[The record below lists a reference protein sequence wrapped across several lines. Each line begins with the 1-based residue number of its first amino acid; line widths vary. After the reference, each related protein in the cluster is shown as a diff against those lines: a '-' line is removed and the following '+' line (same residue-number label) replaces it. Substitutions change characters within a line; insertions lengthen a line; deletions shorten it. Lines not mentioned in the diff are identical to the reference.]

1 MKGRLISIRSMRM
14 RYVIIDLITSALA
27 FFVFN
32 QARYLL
38 MELNELGYTLRE
50 YLTTP
55 KMLTEQI
62 VIPFVMLGIYWLSG
76 YYNHPFGKS
85 RLQEFSQTL
94 GSALINTLWIY
105 LALLIN
111 DQLPTRYLS
120 YELLFILFGSLFLL
134 TYIGRFCLTQTSISN
149 LTKRRWGFNTVIIG
163 DSPEA
168 LAMARR
174 LDSTRTKLG
183 YNIIGYIPIEG
194 EVSSTDNHSTLSAG
208 RLKTLCST
216 GKVDQLIIVAAD
228 GAPDKKILSLLHTY
242 FPLGVPIRIRPSAMD
257 FLTSNIR
264 TGDIY
269 AEPFIDLSSPAMS
282 DSQINIKRVID
293 ISLSTL
299 ALIITSPL
307 LLAIAIGV
315 KLTSKGPVLYRQE
328 RIGYRQKPFNI
339 LKFRSMKIDAEAA
352 GPQLSSDSDP
362 RITPLGR
369 ILRKYRLDEL
379 PQFWNVIKGE
389 MSLVGPRPERAYY
402 IEKIVKYAPHY
413 SLLHQVKPGITSWG
427 MVKYGYAREVS
438 EMVERSNYD
447 LIYLSNMS
455 VAVDF
460 KILLH
465 TISTVVHGRGI

>member
-1 MKGRLISIRSMRM
+1 MKGRLISIRSMKF
-14 RYVIIDLITSALA
+14 RYVIIDLVTSAVA
-27 FFVFN
+27 FFLFN

-38 MELNELGYTLRE
+38 MDIASTGISLRE
-50 YLTTP
+50 YLSTP
-55 KMLTEQI
+55 KMIVEQS
-62 VIPFVMLGIYWLSG
+62 VIPFIMLAVYWLTG
-76 YYNHPFGKS
+76 YYNRPFGKS
-85 RLQEFSQTL
+85 RLQEFAQTL
-94 GSALINTLWIY
+94 WSALANTLWIY

-120 YELLFILFGSLFLL
+120 YELLSILFGTLFIL
-134 TYIGRFCLTQTSISN
+134 TYIGRFLLTRTSIRN
-149 LTKRRWGFNTVIIG
+149 LEERRWSFNTVIIG
-163 DSPEA
+163 DSDDA
-168 LAMARR
+168 IAMARR
-174 LDSTRTKLG
+174 LDKAQTKLG
-183 YNIIGYIPIEG
+183 YNIIGYLPIEN
-194 EVSSTDNHSTLSAG
+194 ERHCHEPHSIISRRQLDA
-208 RLKTLCST
+208 LCRD
-216 GKVDQLIIVAAD
+216 GNVDQMIIVPED
-228 GAPDKKILSLLHTY
+228 GTPDTNILSLLHEY

-269 AEPFIDLSSPAMS
+269 AEPFIDLSSPSMS
-282 DSQINIKRVID
+282 DAQINIKRVLD
-293 ISLSTL
+293 IVLSAV
-299 ALIITSPL
+299 ALVVTSPL

-315 KLTSKGPVLYRQE
+315 KLSSKGPVIYRQE
-328 RIGYRQKPFNI
+328 RIGYRQKPFRI
-339 LKFRSMKIDAEAA
+339 YKFRSMKIDAEAD

-362 RITPLGR
+362 RITSLGR

-379 PQFWNVIKGE
+379 PQFWNVIKGD

-402 IEKIVKYAPHY
+402 IEQIVRTAPHY

-427 MVKYGYAREVS
+427 MVKYGYAGNVS
-438 EMVERSNYD
+438 EMIDRSYYD